1 MTETGSSR
9 YGERY
14 MRIIDKN
21 TDFYDYCQNMYRD
34 NSLTFDRTDSFI
46 LSKDDLCGYLHV
58 DKYTMEGDFEYL
70 LLQVCNTLWLF
81 LVTIVKINEDRMV
94 EDYTVELLS
103 SWRNYNK
110 SRCLIQ
116 LDVISFGWHIKDRL
130 YPTLP
135 WYERRLTE
143 NDKQKV
149 REKKSILVDAVNTNN
164 YQVENTINKQRVNI
178 GGNEWVEKHIPLLK
192 TCGLASWIDPLV
204 IYLAFEEF
212 FSQEKTASERSE
224 SVGLTDKERI
234 ENHGFDLKES
244 FRGKN

>member
-1 MTETGSSR
+1 
-9 YGERY
+9 

-21 TDFYDYCQNMYRD
+21 TDFYDYYQNMYLD

-58 DKYTMEGDFEYL
+58 DKYTLEGDFEYL
-70 LLQVCNTLWLF
+70 LLQVCNNFWLF
-81 LVTIVKINEDRMV
+81 LVTINKINKDRRV

-103 SWRNYNK
+103 SWKNYNK
-110 SRCLIQ
+110 PRCLIK
-116 LDVISFGWHIKDRL
+116 LDVTSFGWDIRFELITSFNSWHSRSRDIEK
-130 YPTLP
+130 
-135 WYERRLTE
+135 
-143 NDKQKV
+143 KKV
-149 REKKSILVDAVNTNN
+149 IEKKSILVDAVNMNN
-164 YQVENTINKQRVNI
+164 YQIENRIDKQRVNI

-192 TCGLASWIDPLV
+192 SCGLASWIDPLS

-224 SVGLTDKERI
+224 SIGLTDKERI

-244 FRGKN
+244 FRGKPERK

>member
-1 MTETGSSR
+1 
-9 YGERY
+9 

-110 SRCLIQ
+110 PHCLIQ
-116 LDVISFGWHIKDRL
+116 LDVISFGWDIRHKLFTCFI
-130 YPTLP
+130 P
-135 WYERRLTE
+135 WYQRLGE
-143 NDKQKV
+143 NEKQKV
-149 REKKSILVDAVNTNN
+149 REKKSILLDAVNTNN
-164 YQVENTINKQRVNI
+164 YQVENKIDRQRVNI
-178 GGNEWVEKHIPLLK
+178 GGNEWVEKHIPLLHS
-192 TCGLASWIDPLV
+192 CGLASWIDPLD
-204 IYLAFEEF
+204 IYLAFEEY

-234 ENHGFDLKES
+234 ENHGFDVKIS
-244 FRGKN
+244 FRGKTKCK